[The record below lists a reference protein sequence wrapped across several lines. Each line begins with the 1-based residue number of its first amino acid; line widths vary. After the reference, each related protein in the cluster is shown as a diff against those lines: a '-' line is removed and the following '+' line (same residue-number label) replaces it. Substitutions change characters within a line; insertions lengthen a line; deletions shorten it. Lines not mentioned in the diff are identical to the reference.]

1 MYGYFQYFRYIQY
14 YLQRKRLV
22 TIGSL
27 YFGKVTDTDAC
38 SICQLFLRKTSE
50 FSVFADCLTYVLILL
65 RMLLTH
71 FSISYIYH
79 YNSNR

>member
-27 YFGKVTDTDAC
+27 YFGKVTNTGD
-38 SICQLFLRKTSE
+38 
-50 FSVFADCLTYVLILL
+50 Y
-65 RMLLTH
+65 
-71 FSISYIYH
+71 
-79 YNSNR
+79 